1 MENTCARRLAHP
13 LRDLPLPAPPSR
25 TLEGGA
31 GSQFPG
37 PSRGGQRSRS
47 CRISK
52 VRQWRWEGGF
62 STMQSEL
69 NDDHYRLLQEFNDLA
84 QGGPTTDVA
93 ASDAA
98 RTAGVDPRSLEHVPA
113 TSA

>member
-1 MENTCARRLAHP
+1 
-13 LRDLPLPAPPSR
+13 
-25 TLEGGA
+25 
-31 GSQFPG
+31 
-37 PSRGGQRSRS
+37 
-47 CRISK
+47 
-52 VRQWRWEGGF
+52 
-62 STMQSEL
+62 MQSEL

-84 QGGPTTDVA
+84 EGGPTTDVA